1 MSLNLSGKTALVV
14 DDERYSRTIV
24 AQQLK
29 DMRALNVLM
38 AADGIEALD
47 LMAKHGKLIAFVI
60 ADFNM
65 PAMHGLELLKAIR
78 VGDGHI
84 DRATPVAMVTG
95 YSDKGLV
102 DLALALDVNAFV
114 IKPVSKESLEKRLGR
129 MFAHG
134 GKDLWLKSAHLYED
148 IGVASALDDV
158 LGTGMT
164 PEDERKARRV
174 YVKRKDEPLFR
185 NPAEEETETDVH
197 AHELEDEAV
206 ALEHPAT
213 SQAPRRQLHGYS
225 CALKHIPKEGAILAR
240 DVHTA
245 DGRLFMHAG
254 SELTPRIVSILFDL
268 QDLEHPVDEIWVAS
282 EEQPDD
288 EPPA

>member
-14 DDERYSRTIV
+14 DDERFSRTIV

-29 DMRALNVLM
+29 DMGALSVLM
-38 AADGIEALD
+38 AGDGIEALD

-65 PAMHGLELLKAIR
+65 PVMHGLELLKAIR
-78 VGDGHI
+78 IGDGHV

-129 MFAHG
+129 MFDHG
-134 GKDLWLKSAHLYED
+134 GKDLWLKSALLYED
-148 IGVASALDDV
+148 IGVASALNDV
-158 LGTGMT
+158 LGTGKT
-164 PEDERKARRV
+164 SEDEGKARRV

-197 AHELEDEAV
+197 AHELEDEAT
-206 ALEHPAT
+206 AAEHSAT
-213 SQAPRRQLHGYS
+213 GEAPRRQLHGYS

-268 QDLEHPVDEIWVAS
+268 QDLDHPVEEIWVAS